1 MEHLLA
7 KYTNALYR
15 VKQKDGKR
23 LRVIYLYHNN
33 ESEEIKYLRN
43 KCRCNSSLTH
53 GCRLLLKES
62 RRPTLCQLL
71 TDSRKANES
80 ERTPY
85 NLPSTV
91 NQIIQ
96 RWEVVSHL
104 KFKPNKKKR
113 KRKRKRKSKI
123 VLTSNTHGLFRK
135 DYEGDIPQTEM

>member
-1 MEHLLA
+1 MFFSDISWKIDDCHLFKMDILQYLFWWNLNKKCFHLYLLNRALVA
-7 KYTNALYR
+7 KYTNTLYS
-15 VKQKDGKR
+15 VKQKEGKR
-23 LRVIYLYHNN
+23 LRVIYMSHNN
-33 ESEEIKYLRN
+33 ESEEIKNLRN

-91 NQIIQ
+91 NQII
-96 RWEVVSHL
+96 
-104 KFKPNKKKR
+104 
-113 KRKRKRKSKI
+113 
-123 VLTSNTHGLFRK
+123 
-135 DYEGDIPQTEM
+135 